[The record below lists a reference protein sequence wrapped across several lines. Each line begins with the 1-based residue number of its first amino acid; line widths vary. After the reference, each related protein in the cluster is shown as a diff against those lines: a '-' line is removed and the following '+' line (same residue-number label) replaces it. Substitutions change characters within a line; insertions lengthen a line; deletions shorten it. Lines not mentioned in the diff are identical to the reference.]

1 MSKYDPNTRYNWE
14 KDTKFELSGN
24 EFGLILNTFRT
35 ILQSPE
41 SQKVLILNEANKAIE
56 GVLSRNVESGVVKP
70 VEDGPQAGHPGMD
83 VVPENEVKKDIS
95 EIDFEE
101 VK

>member
-1 MSKYDPNTRYNWE
+1 MAKYDPNTKYGWE

-41 SQKVLILNEANKAIE
+41 AQKILIMAEANKAIE
-56 GVLSRNVESGVVKP
+56 SVLSRNVESGT
-70 VEDGPQAGHPGMD
+70 
-83 VVPENEVKKDIS
+83 VVPSVEETKPIPNAAPMKVVAKEDI
-95 EIDFEE
+95 
-101 VK
+101 K